1 MALFR
6 RRRRRRGLRI
16 AAALVLYLPDFLR
29 LLVRLLRDPRVPRLD
44 KALLGLVVAYIVLPA
59 DFLPDFLAV
68 LGYVDDL
75 FLLGMALDRLLLRA
89 GPRVLREHWDADPAV
104 LHALVGGL
112 HQLGS
117 VLPGRIRRRL
127 VGLVRRGA

>member
-6 RRRRRRGLRI
+6 RRRRGALRV

-29 LLVRLLRDPRVPRLD
+29 LLFRLLRDPRVPRLD
-44 KALLGLVVAYIVLPA
+44 KALLGFVVAYILLPA
-59 DFLPDFLAV
+59 DLVPDFLAV

-75 FLLGMALDRLLLRA
+75 FLLGMALDRLLLHA
-89 GPRVLREHWDADPAV
+89 GPRLLREHWDADPAV
-104 LHALVGGL
+104 LHGLVGGL